1 MPLGGVGGYRFTWN
15 FKHLRAPYH
24 KPNHDRDRN
33 LSPGSNPEPQAAAGI
48 LARMTPTQPGKYL
61 YTPDLPGAESVA
73 VDVVRYKGALMVRL
87 PDDDEVELHPV
98 EDLSGTWS

>member
-1 MPLGGVGGYRFTWN
+1 M
-15 FKHLRAPYH
+15 A
-24 KPNHDRDRN
+24 
-33 LSPGSNPEPQAAAGI
+33 
-48 LARMTPTQPGKYL
+48 TPTQPGKYL